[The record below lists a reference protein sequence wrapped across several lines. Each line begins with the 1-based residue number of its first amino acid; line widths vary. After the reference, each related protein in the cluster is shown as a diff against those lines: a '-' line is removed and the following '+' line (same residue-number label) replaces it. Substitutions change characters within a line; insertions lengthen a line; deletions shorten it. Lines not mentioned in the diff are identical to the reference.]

1 MKLLQLPTL
10 IRRSII
16 IIFLPV
22 ALILLYSVLILFF
35 LLFCFGLLLSTLTDS
50 RENTFLRLYRV
61 ISMIT
66 WYLLMECLGVFSAG
80 ALWILSGGGLLKN
93 IRWMQR
99 LHGKV
104 QYRWTSGLL
113 FGAKIFL
120 NANIDFPDCSALRSG
135 PMIIIS
141 QHRSFFDACIPSVLV
156 GKAKGTLVLR
166 HVLKSELLLSPSLDL
181 FGHRLPNYFVKRKS
195 SNRDQ
200 EIGAVRSLGIGLDG
214 DACVIFPEGTFYS
227 QRRFASSLFE
237 IEKTDNERFLR
248 VQNLRHILPIRP
260 GGILALLDATADT
273 DLVVIGHS
281 GFERFSSFRDIFR
294 NVPFTSPIKI
304 TLKRIAHTEIPGND
318 RDRVRF
324 LDEQWQSIDLWNE
337 EIRQFS

>member
-10 IRRSII
+10 IRRTILISILPI
-16 IIFLPV
+16 ALGFFIGGLIVFIGLAPLFLTKIG
-22 ALILLYSVLILFF
+22 AEYTKAFF
-35 LLFCFGLLLSTLTDS
+35 RFG
-50 RENTFLRLYRV
+50 RV
-61 ISMIT
+61 TAMLA
-66 WYLLMECLGVFSAG
+66 WYLLLECLGVFSAG

-93 IRWMQR
+93 VRWMQR

-120 NANIDFPDCSALRSG
+120 NANIDFPDCSSLRSG

-141 QHRSFFDACIPSVLV
+141 QHRSFFDACLPSVLV
-156 GKAKGTLVLR
+156 GKAKGRIVLR

-181 FGHRLPNYFVKRKS
+181 FGHRLPNYFVTRKS

-200 EIGAVRSLGIGLDG
+200 EIDAIRSLGIGLDG

-227 QRRFASSLFE
+227 QRRFAASLAE
-237 IEKTDNERFLR
+237 IEKTDRERLLR
-248 VQNLRHILPIRP
+248 VQKLRHVLPIRT
-260 GGILALLDATADT
+260 GGILALLDATPDA

-281 GFERFSSFRDIFR
+281 GFERFSSFQDIFR
-294 NVPFTSPIKI
+294 NVPFTSPINI
-304 TLKRIAHTEIPGND
+304 TLKRIPHTEIPADDND
-318 RDRVRF
+318 RVKF
-324 LDEQWQSIDLWNE
+324 LDEQWLDIDLWNE
-337 EIRQFS
+337 KIRQFV

>member
-10 IRRSII
+10 FRRTILISILPI
-16 IIFLPV
+16 ALGFFIGGLIVFIGLAPLFLIKIG
-22 ALILLYSVLILFF
+22 AEYTKAFF
-35 LLFCFGLLLSTLTDS
+35 RFG
-50 RENTFLRLYRV
+50 RV
-61 ISMIT
+61 TAMLA
-66 WYLLMECLGVFSAG
+66 WYLLLECLGVFSAG

-93 IRWMQR
+93 VRWMQR

-120 NANIDFPDCSALRSG
+120 NANIDFPDCSSLRSG

-141 QHRSFFDACIPSVLV
+141 QHRSFFDACLPSVLV

-181 FGHRLPNYFVKRKS
+181 FGHRLPNYFVTRKS

-200 EIGAVRSLGIGLDG
+200 EINAIRSLGIGLDG

-227 QRRFASSLFE
+227 QRRFAASLAE
-237 IEKTDNERFLR
+237 IEKLIASVFFALR
-248 VQNLRHILPIRP
+248 I
-260 GGILALLDATADT
+260 
-273 DLVVIGHS
+273 
-281 GFERFSSFRDIFR
+281 
-294 NVPFTSPIKI
+294 
-304 TLKRIAHTEIPGND
+304 
-318 RDRVRF
+318 
-324 LDEQWQSIDLWNE
+324 
-337 EIRQFS
+337 

>member
-10 IRRSII
+10 IRRTILISV
-16 IIFLPV
+16 LPV
-22 ALILLYSVLILFF
+22 ALGFFIGGLIVFIGLVPFF
-35 LLFCFGLLLSTLTDS
+35 LGQTRSSYAKAFFRFG
-50 RENTFLRLYRV
+50 RV
-61 ISMIT
+61 TAMLA
-66 WYLLMECLGVFSAG
+66 WYLLLECLGVFSAG

-93 IRWMQR
+93 VRWMQR

-120 NANIDFPDCSALRSG
+120 NANIDFPDCSSLRSG

-141 QHRSFFDACIPSVLV
+141 QHRSFFDACLPSVLV

-166 HVLKSELLLSPSLDL
+166 HVLKSELLFSPSLDL
-181 FGHRLPNYFVKRKS
+181 FGHRLPNYFVTRKS

-200 EIGAVRSLGIGLDG
+200 EINAIRSLGIGLDG

-227 QRRFASSLFE
+227 QRRFAASLAE
-237 IEKTDNERFLR
+237 IEKTDSERFLR
-248 VQNLRHILPIRP
+248 VKNLRNVLPVRT
-260 GGILALLDATADT
+260 GGILALLNSTPDA

-294 NVPFTSPIKI
+294 NVPFTSPIKV
-304 TLKRIAHTEIPGND
+304 TLRRIAHTEIPADDKN
-318 RDRVRF
+318 RIRF
-324 LDEQWQSIDLWNE
+324 LDEQWEGIDLWND
-337 EIRQFS
+337 EIIQFS

>member
-1 MKLLQLPTL
+1 M
-10 IRRSII
+10 
-16 IIFLPV
+16 V
-22 ALILLYSVLILFF
+22 
-35 LLFCFGLLLSTLTDS
+35 
-50 RENTFLRLYRV
+50 
-61 ISMIT
+61 
-66 WYLLMECLGVFSAG
+66 
-80 ALWILSGGGLLKN
+80 
-93 IRWMQR
+93 
-99 LHGKV
+99 
-104 QYRWTSGLL
+104 
-113 FGAKIFL
+113 
-120 NANIDFPDCSALRSG
+120 
-135 PMIIIS
+135 IIS

-200 EIGAVRSLGIGLDG
+200 EIGAIRSLGIGLDG

-227 QRRFASSLFE
+227 QRRFASSLAE

-318 RDRVRF
+318 KDRVRF

>member
-10 IRRSII
+10 VRRTILISV
-16 IIFLPV
+16 LPV
-22 ALILLYSVLILFF
+22 ALVFFIGGLIVFIGLVPFF
-35 LLFCFGLLLSTLTDS
+35 LGQTRSSYAKAFFRFG
-50 RENTFLRLYRV
+50 RV
-61 ISMIT
+61 TAMFA
-66 WYLLMECLGVFSAG
+66 WYLLLECLGVFSAG

-93 IRWMQR
+93 VRWMQR

-120 NANIDFPDCSALRSG
+120 NANIDFPDCSSLRSG

-141 QHRSFFDACIPSVLV
+141 QHRSFFDACLPSVLV

-181 FGHRLPNYFVKRKS
+181 FGHRLPNYFVTRKS
-195 SNRDQ
+195 SNRGQ
-200 EIGAVRSLGIGLDG
+200 EIDAIRSLGIGLDG

-227 QRRFASSLFE
+227 KRRFAASLAE
-237 IEKTDNERFLR
+237 IEKIDNERFLR
-248 VQNLRHILPIRP
+248 VQKLRHVLPIRT
-260 GGILALLDATADT
+260 GGILALLDATPGA

-281 GFERFSSFRDIFR
+281 GFEKFSSFQEIFA
-294 NVPFTSPIKI
+294 NVPFASPIHL
-304 TLKRIAHTEIPGND
+304 TLKRVPHTEIPTTD
-318 RDRVRF
+318 RDKVKF
-324 LDEQWQSIDLWNE
+324 LDDLWHGVDLWNE

>member
-10 IRRSII
+10 FRRTILISILPI
-16 IIFLPV
+16 ALGFFIGGLIVFIGLAPLFLIKIG
-22 ALILLYSVLILFF
+22 AEYTKAFF
-35 LLFCFGLLLSTLTDS
+35 RFG
-50 RENTFLRLYRV
+50 RV
-61 ISMIT
+61 TAMLA
-66 WYLLMECLGVFSAG
+66 WYLLLECLGVLSAG

-93 IRWMQR
+93 VRWMQR

-120 NANIDFPDCSALRSG
+120 NANIDFPDCSSLRSG

-141 QHRSFFDACIPSVLV
+141 QHRSFFDACLPSVLV

-181 FGHRLPNYFVKRKS
+181 FGHRLPNYFVTRKS

-200 EIGAVRSLGIGLDG
+200 EINAIRSLGIGLDG

-227 QRRFASSLFE
+227 QRRFAASLAE
-237 IEKTDNERFLR
+237 IEKTDSERFLR
-248 VQNLRHILPIRP
+248 VKNLRNVLPVRT
-260 GGILALLDATADT
+260 GGILALLNSTPDA

-294 NVPFTSPIKI
+294 NVPFTSPIKV
-304 TLKRIAHTEIPGND
+304 TLRRIAHTEIPADDKN
-318 RDRVRF
+318 RVRF
-324 LDEQWQSIDLWNE
+324 LDEQWQGIDLWNE
-337 EIRQFS
+337 EIIQFS

>member
-10 IRRSII
+10 FRRTILISILPI
-16 IIFLPV
+16 ALGFFISGLIVFIGLAPLFLIKIG
-22 ALILLYSVLILFF
+22 A
-35 LLFCFGLLLSTLTDS
+35 
-50 RENTFLRLYRV
+50 ENTKAFFRFGRV
-61 ISMIT
+61 TAMLA
-66 WYLLMECLGVFSAG
+66 WYLLLECLGVFSAG

-93 IRWMQR
+93 VRWMQR

-120 NANIDFPDCSALRSG
+120 NANIDFPDCSSLRSG

-141 QHRSFFDACIPSVLV
+141 QHRSFFDACLPSVLV

-181 FGHRLPNYFVKRKS
+181 FGHRLPNYFVTRKS

-200 EIGAVRSLGIGLDG
+200 EINAIRSLGIGLDG

-227 QRRFASSLFE
+227 QRRFAASLAE
-237 IEKTDNERFLR
+237 IEKTEGEFQSMNAQSYTKNIGESREKAMQISEQMRSL
-248 VQNLRHILPIRP
+248 VK
-260 GGILALLDATADT
+260 
-273 DLVVIGHS
+273 DLVELHGRI
-281 GFERFSSFRDIFR
+281 SSAVK
-294 NVPFTSPIKI
+294 N
-304 TLKRIAHTEIPGND
+304 
-318 RDRVRF
+318 
-324 LDEQWQSIDLWNE
+324 
-337 EIRQFS
+337 

>member
-1 MKLLQLPTL
+1 MKLLQPPTL
-10 IRRSII
+10 IRRTILISV
-16 IIFLPV
+16 LPV
-22 ALILLYSVLILFF
+22 ALGFFIGGLIVFIVLVPLFLVQTRSSYAKAF
-35 LLFCFGLLLSTLTDS
+35 FRCG
-50 RENTFLRLYRV
+50 RV
-61 ISMIT
+61 MAMLA
-66 WYLLMECLGVFSAG
+66 WYLLLECLGVFSAG

-93 IRWMQR
+93 VRWMQR

-120 NANIDFPDCSALRSG
+120 NANIDFPDCSSLRSG

-141 QHRSFFDACIPSVLV
+141 QHRSFFDACLPSVLV

-181 FGHRLPNYFVKRKS
+181 FGHRLPNYFVTRKS

-200 EIGAVRSLGIGLDG
+200 EINAIRSLGIGLDG

-318 RDRVRF
+318 KDRVRF

>member
-10 IRRSII
+10 FRRTILISILPI
-16 IIFLPV
+16 ALGFFIGGLIVFIGLAPLFLIKIG
-22 ALILLYSVLILFF
+22 AEHTKAFF
-35 LLFCFGLLLSTLTDS
+35 RFG
-50 RENTFLRLYRV
+50 RV
-61 ISMIT
+61 TAMLA
-66 WYLLMECLGVFSAG
+66 WYLLLECLGVFSAG

-93 IRWMQR
+93 VRWMQR

-113 FGAKIFL
+113 FGAKIYL

-227 QRRFASSLFE
+227 QRRFAASLAE
-237 IEKTDNERFLR
+237 IEKTDSERFLR
-248 VQNLRHILPIRP
+248 VKNLRNVLPVRT
-260 GGILALLDATADT
+260 GGILALLNSTPDA

-294 NVPFTSPIKI
+294 NVPFTSPIKV
-304 TLKRIAHTEIPGND
+304 TLRRIAHTEIPGND

-324 LDEQWQSIDLWNE
+324 LDEQWQSIDVWNE

>member
-1 MKLLQLPTL
+1 MNLLQLPTL
-10 IRRSII
+10 IRRTILISV
-16 IIFLPV
+16 LPV
-22 ALILLYSVLILFF
+22 ALGFFIGGLIVFIVLVPLFLVQTRSSYAKAF
-35 LLFCFGLLLSTLTDS
+35 FRCG
-50 RENTFLRLYRV
+50 RV
-61 ISMIT
+61 TAMLA
-66 WYLLMECLGVFSAG
+66 WYLLLECLGVFSAG

-93 IRWMQR
+93 VRWMQR

-120 NANIDFPDCSALRSG
+120 NANIDFPDCSTLRSG

-156 GKAKGTLVLR
+156 GKAKGMLVLR

-200 EIGAVRSLGIGLDG
+200 EIGAIRSLGIGLDG

-227 QRRFASSLFE
+227 KRRFAASLAE
-237 IEKTDNERFLR
+237 IEKTDNERLLR

-324 LDEQWQSIDLWNE
+324 LDEQWQSIDIWNE
-337 EIRQFS
+337 EIRQIS

>member
-1 MKLLQLPTL
+1 
-10 IRRSII
+10 
-16 IIFLPV
+16 
-22 ALILLYSVLILFF
+22 
-35 LLFCFGLLLSTLTDS
+35 
-50 RENTFLRLYRV
+50 
-61 ISMIT
+61 
-66 WYLLMECLGVFSAG
+66 MECLGVFSAG

-93 IRWMQR
+93 VRWMQR

-120 NANIDFPDCSALRSG
+120 NANIDFPDCSTLRSG

-141 QHRSFFDACIPSVLV
+141 QHRSFFDACLPSVLV

-181 FGHRLPNYFVKRKS
+181 FGHRLPNYFVTRKS

-200 EIGAVRSLGIGLDG
+200 EIDAIRSLGIGLDG

-227 QRRFASSLFE
+227 RRRFAASLAE
-237 IEKTDNERFLR
+237 IEKTDSERFLR
-248 VQNLRHILPIRP
+248 VKNLRNVLPVRT
-260 GGILALLDATADT
+260 GGILALLDATPYS

-281 GFERFSSFRDIFR
+281 GFERFSSFREIFH

-304 TLKRIAHTEIPGND
+304 ILKRIPHTEIPAD
-318 RDRVRF
+318 DSDRVRF

>member
-10 IRRSII
+10 FRRTILVSILPI
-16 IIFLPV
+16 ALGFFIGGLIVFIGLAPLFLIKIG
-22 ALILLYSVLILFF
+22 AEYTKAFF
-35 LLFCFGLLLSTLTDS
+35 RFGRGTAML
-50 RENTFLRLYRV
+50 
-61 ISMIT
+61 T
-66 WYLLMECLGVFSAG
+66 WYLLLECLGVFSAG

-93 IRWMQR
+93 VRWMQR

-120 NANIDFPDCSALRSG
+120 NANIDFPDCSSLRSG

-141 QHRSFFDACIPSVLV
+141 QHRSFFDACLPSVLV

-181 FGHRLPNYFVKRKS
+181 FGHRLPNYFVTRKS

-200 EIGAVRSLGIGLDG
+200 EINAIRSLGIGLDG

-227 QRRFASSLFE
+227 QRRFAASLAE
-237 IEKTDNERFLR
+237 IEKTDSERFLR
-248 VQNLRHILPIRP
+248 GKNLRNAPNTHWRY
-260 GGILALLDATADT
+260 LALLNSTPDDI
-273 DLVVIGHS
+273 VIGHS
-281 GFERFSSFRDIFR
+281 GFERFSSFRDIWQCPVYFSDKGHTKTNSSYR
-294 NVPFTSPIKI
+294 NT
-304 TLKRIAHTEIPGND
+304 R
-318 RDRVRF
+318 RR
-324 LDEQWQSIDLWNE
+324 
-337 EIRQFS
+337 